1 LQAGAVRVWQHSAVE
16 VNEGR
21 NTMEPIIE
29 ICIDLTAQEL
39 TDPASLAPIAHSEIE
54 VDDIC
59 EFDPLL
65 KPLPAANNDGA
76 VLSPADPRPDPA
88 LDTDTIEVEIELTA
102 AQMDAMLSVPIG

>member
-1 LQAGAVRVWQHSAVE
+1 MNPVV
-16 VNEGR
+16 
-21 NTMEPIIE
+21 E

-39 TDPASLAPIAHSEIE
+39 SDPSTFAPLAHSEIE

-76 VLSPADPRPDPA
+76 VLAPGDPMPDPA
-88 LDTDTIEVEIELTA
+88 LDTDTIEVEIELSA
-102 AQMDAMLSVPIG
+102 AQMDAMLSGLTR